1 MQVSEAIFKYG
12 RGLNVKVTPI
22 YGGQPI
28 FRQLQA
34 LDRGVHIVVATP
46 GRALDHIGRGS
57 LNLSAIK
64 TVILDEADEMLDMGF
79 ADDIDSIL
87 QATPVERQTVLF
99 SATMPA
105 RINALARKYQRDPDS
120 HPDRPQRRDTRHGT
134 RATERVHGAALAQA
148 GRARSHPRH
157 RGAQGDARLLQD
169 AHRGRSVDRDD
180 ERPRLSRRGIA
191 RWHGSTATRPRDG
204 PSP

>member
-1 MQVSEAIFKYG
+1 M
-12 RGLNVKVTPI
+12 KVTPI

-57 LNLSAIK
+57 LHLDAIR

-87 QATPVERQTVLF
+87 QATPEQRQTVLF

-105 RINALARKYQRDPDS
+105 RINALATQVPDATRCASRSAAATPRPARHCVRQSAYMVQR
-120 HPDRPQRRDTRHGT
+120 
-134 RATERVHGAALAQA
+134 VAQA
-148 GRARSHPRH
+148 RRARPHPRH
-157 RGAQGDARLLQD
+157 RGTRRRRSCSAAR
-169 AHRGRSVDRDD
+169 APRST
-180 ERPRLSRRGIA
+180 S
-191 RWHGSTATRPRDG
+191 
-204 PSP
+204 